1 MHHRRLLAGAAAIAL
16 LASIGTA
23 KADETSPVAQDRSVD
38 PVVLTGAQFPTWSAG
53 PDPTFREPQPLGAG
67 SDCAGQEQQYG
78 GTGDTNCYQASRLPH
93 NPVEGAPVNQLLGY
107 KWNGNSFEQIP
118 FQVDE
123 RFTRYLSNTASG
135 FAFYSATDQHNTY
148 AFDREGFRYTYDD
161 SYNNPGGDQCLARPR
176 PGTTIVNGMGTT
188 PDPVVGLDDDDEL
201 VFMYSDTGDAAPAG
215 QPLPAG
221 IASAQQVAVEDPSN
235 PGTVSFAYVML
246 AENGGPEAAFDASN
260 GYVRYIRDANADIFV
275 YSQSSYGDYG
285 AAPKGPVCKP
295 DGTPD
300 ASRPGNVQR
309 RPIDKA
315 WVKTPRYAFRY
326 DGRWLMT
333 EIRISENN
341 DGLDGAGLENYG
353 PDILDRWKARA
364 FAQDP
369 SSETPC
375 CGYEEED
382 TNWGGSS
389 ILMGEIWGPV
399 RAIREAW
406 GADSSTNNAR
416 REIFYRD
423 TLVWGDALRVHVI
436 PPADGIYVQ
445 WDYNAGQIDTY
456 YNPTHP
462 DGVTVDGQNDEVMGN
477 FDDPCNSRYDGRG
490 SQIDETYRETYRATQ
505 ACDWFPYHLSMD
517 VMDPT
522 MSTPGP
528 GSLQW
533 EQVSGDNGTVV
544 SRWNIRE
551 VTPGGA
557 AQAVFGL
564 PYYRDDS
571 CFDDGTG
578 TNPGPK
584 FNLRSGNEQMTYVD
598 ATDGKTY
605 PRKCWAPGDPIDAD
619 FKAIPERE
627 GDDRY
632 FQGSIGT
639 HGLHLMFVAE
649 SDNAMLTVPVTEIN
663 TEQRLVMLPGGQG
676 NVGERYGRWIEFPL
690 KTSIS
695 PHVGL

>member
-1 MHHRRLLAGAAAIAL
+1 MIRIRLIAGAAAVAL
-16 LASIGTA
+16 LGSLGAARAEDPS
-23 KADETSPVAQDRSVD
+23 VAQDRSVD
-38 PVVLTGAQFPTWSAG
+38 PVVLTGAQFPNWSAG
-53 PDPTFREPQPLGAG
+53 PDPTFREPQPVGAG
-67 SDCAGQEQQYG
+67 SDCAGTPEQYD
-78 GTGDTNCYQASRLPH
+78 TSGDRSCYQASRLPH
-93 NPVEGAPVNQLLGY
+93 NPLTGAPVDRLLGY
-107 KWNGNSFEQIP
+107 RWNGTGFEQIP

-161 SYNNPGGDQCLARPR
+161 SYQNPSGDKCLAKPR
-176 PGTTIVNGMGTT
+176 PGSPMNGGKAAM

-201 VFMYSDTGDAAPAG
+201 AFMYSDAGDAAPAG
-215 QPLPAG
+215 STLPAG
-221 IASAQQVAVEDPSN
+221 IESASEVRVADPSN
-235 PGTVSFAYVML
+235 PGVTRTVYVMR
-246 AENGGPEAAFDASN
+246 AAAGGPTAAYDASN
-260 GYVRYIRDANADIFV
+260 GYVRYTRDANADTFV

-285 AAPKGPVCKP
+285 AAAKGPVCKP

-300 ASRPGNVQR
+300 TARPGNVQR
-309 RPIDKA
+309 RPLDTA
-315 WVKTPRYAFRY
+315 WVQTPRYAFRY

-333 EIRISENN
+333 QIRISA
-341 DGLDGAGLENYG
+341 DDTGLESSGLSGYG

-389 ILMGEIWGPV
+389 ILMGETWGPV

-423 TLVWGDALRVHVI
+423 TVVWGDALRVHVI

-445 WDYNAGQIDTY
+445 WDYNAGMVDTY
-456 YNPTHP
+456 FNPTHP
-462 DGVTVDGQNDEVMGN
+462 DGVKVDGINDEVFGN
-477 FDDPCNSRYDGRG
+477 LDDPCSTRYDGRG
-490 SQIDETYRETYRATQ
+490 SETDETYRQTYRSTGL
-505 ACDWFPYHLSMD
+505 CSSFPYHLSMD

-533 EQVSGDNGTVV
+533 EQISGEHGSVV
-544 SRWNIRE
+544 SRWNIRD
-551 VTPGGA
+551 VTPGGT
-557 AQAVFGL
+557 AQAVFGF

-584 FNLRSGNEQMTYVD
+584 FNLRSGNEKMDYVD
-598 ATDGKTY
+598 VDGTTH
-605 PRKCWAPGDPIDAD
+605 PRKCWAPGDPLDPN
-619 FKAIPERE
+619 FKAIPDRE

-649 SDNAMLTVPVTEIN
+649 SDNAMMTVPLTEIN
-663 TEQRLVMLPGGQG
+663 SEQRLVMLPAGTG
-676 NVGERYGRWIEFPL
+676 NVGERYGRWLEFPL
-690 KTSIS
+690 KTTVTPYVSI
-695 PHVGL
+695 